1 LFYQWN
7 HLQRPKPPT
16 IPGTYTFQS
25 FTNSPNCVNAF
36 KQKASYPP
44 MKPSPKTKS
53 TNPLI

>member
-1 LFYQWN
+1 MKPSPKDQN
-7 HLQRPKPPT
+7 HQT